1 MKVVQSLITFCF
13 FSLSAAATATEDT
26 WQYEFT
32 AGVMAGQQPWKG
44 ISVEALPFADIR
56 ADYGRWAFGGEG
68 VLVQYRLGDDNS
80 RFNIVPG
87 IGYRDE
93 GYGQTMSM
101 RSKQKSTALVFDGY
115 KPSEEELLAL
125 LEVEYDWLN
134 LQIAQDISNGS
145 NGTSVSFSGSYP
157 LFQSEENIQLYISA
171 GLLWRSANYA
181 NALYGIAG
189 SNIDVAK
196 GRQAYQLKSTTN
208 PFVSEDYLYAFT
220 DQWTLHA
227 GLSYEQ
233 LDDAIQRSPLVDK
246 SDLATAILTITYR

>member
-13 FSLSAAATATEDT
+13 FSLSAAATEDT
-26 WQYEFT
+26 WQYELT
-32 AGVMAGQQPWKG
+32 GGVLAAQQPWKG
-44 ISVEALPFADIR
+44 ISADALPFGDIR

-80 RFNIVPG
+80 GFKIVPG

-93 GYGQTMSM
+93 GYGQAVSLG
-101 RSKQKSTALVFDGY
+101 SKQKSTALVFDGY
-115 KPSEEELLAL
+115 KPPEEELLAL
-125 LEVEYDWLN
+125 LEFEYDWLN
-134 LQIAQDISNGS
+134 MQIAQDISNGS

-157 LFQSEENIQLYISA
+157 LFQYEETMQLYVSA
-171 GLLWRSANYA
+171 GVLWRSANYS

-189 SNIDVAK
+189 SNIDMVK
-196 GRQAYQLKSTTN
+196 GRKAYQLESTTN
-208 PFVSEDYLYAFT
+208 PFVSVDYFYAFT
-220 DQWTLHA
+220 EQWTLHA

-246 SDLATAILTITYR
+246 SDLATAMLTITYR